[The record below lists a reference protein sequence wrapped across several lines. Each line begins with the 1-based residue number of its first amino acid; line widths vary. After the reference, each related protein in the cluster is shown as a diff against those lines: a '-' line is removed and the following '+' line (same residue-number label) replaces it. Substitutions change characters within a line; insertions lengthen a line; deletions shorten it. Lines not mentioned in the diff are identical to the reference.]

1 MSTLFSKKFTN
12 TDSVRMEARICSK
25 EMHQSVSTVPPTR
38 EVAVGLRD
46 SPPTSTVSSARSSH
60 SPSLGFLPIRVEN
73 FFPTSPMRRRRLATV
88 AMAWYKSCSMGS
100 SLNMLYSVLHTFE
113 SLFSFFPQMPFSSAG
128 CISDLDCPCFCL
140 SFC

>member
-25 EMHQSVSTVPPTR
+25 EMHQSVSTVPPVR
-38 EVAVGLRD
+38 EVAVGLRA

-60 SPSLGFLPIRVEN
+60 CREPN

-100 SLNMLYSVLHTFE
+100 SLNMLYS
-113 SLFSFFPQMPFSSAG
+113 PFKS
-128 CISDLDCPCFCL
+128 L
-140 SFC
+140 SFPAAFLISRIHD